1 MRIEINDYIVIDS
14 EICHG
19 KPTFKGTRIMV
30 WQILEML
37 EADMPIKEIITA
49 FPVPLTEKHIKA
61 ALHYASIIARG
72 SDNVVVGIEKQRTKV
87 PA

>member
-1 MRIEINDYIVIDS
+1 MRVEINDYIVIDS

-37 EADMPIKEIITA
+37 EAGSTTEDITEA
-49 FPVPLTEKHIKA
+49 FPSLTPQAIKA
-61 ALHYASIIARG
+61 ALHYAANLTRG
-72 SDNVVVGIEKQRTKV
+72 KDNVILPI
-87 PA
+87 PAEA